1 MKRLQ
6 SFIAR
11 LFKIEPAR
19 DRTVTIIEPHT
30 FRENVIRN
38 KIWYRGDSAEIEQY
52 FKKTAR
58 WDVEKARFWAAQAQG
73 NVRKMHS
80 GIVGIVVD
88 RYKDI
93 VLADMDAVDFGENQS
108 TLNELW
114 DKLYKESKLNEVIG
128 AAITGVLASG
138 DGAFKITA
146 DACSEYPIVEFYDAE
161 DVEYIYLHSKL
172 KEIKF
177 YTTYKNGTKDLRL
190 EETYGTGYIKY
201 KLYDDYGKEVPLSL
215 LPETAHLYDI
225 GIEKDIML
233 AVPLKILESTKYKNR
248 GKALFEGKTDVL
260 DGLDE
265 VISQW
270 MDAIRMGR
278 IKRYIP
284 DNLIPR
290 DPDTGEMMPANPF
303 DNDFIALGDNMKE
316 KANQQVEISQP
327 QISYEAYVNSY
338 SNFLDMVLQGIMS
351 PSTLGID
358 LKKTDNAESQREKEK
373 VTLHVRNKI
382 VDALNEALPE
392 LFTVIIQTY
401 DLMYGKLPG
410 KYEPTV
416 KFGEYASPDF
426 GTTVDTVG
434 KAKQYGIMS
443 LETSVDQL
451 YGDTWTDEEKEAEV
465 EKLKIEQGIQD
476 MQEPAVNLDAGNFH
490 VNLEGGEVDAGKG
503 RTKNVPNEPKGIPG
517 NASNSKGAGADGN
530 LRSGES

>member
-1 MKRLQ
+1 MNRLQ

-11 LFKIEPAR
+11 LFRIEPAR
-19 DRTVTIIEPHT
+19 DKKVTIIEPHT

-38 KIWYRGDSAEIEQY
+38 KVWYRGDSTELEQY
-52 FKKTAR
+52 FQKTAR
-58 WDVEKARFWAAQAQG
+58 WSVEKARFWAAHAQG

-80 GIVGIVVD
+80 GIVGTVVD

-93 VLADMDAVDFGENQS
+93 VLSDMDSMDFGEDQKQ
-108 TLNELW
+108 LNELW
-114 DKLYKESKLNEVIG
+114 DELYKKSKLNDVIG
-128 AAITGVLASG
+128 EGITGTLAAG

-146 DACSEYPIVEFYDAE
+146 DACSPYPIVEFYDAE
-161 DVEYIYLHSKL
+161 NVDFVYLHSKL
-172 KEIKF
+172 REIKF
-177 YTTYKNGTKDLRL
+177 YTTYRKGTKDLVL
-190 EETYGTGYIKY
+190 EETYGMGYIKY
-201 KLYDDYGKEVPLSL
+201 KLYDDYGKEVPLNL

-225 GIEKDIML
+225 GIESDIML
-233 AVPLKILESTKYKNR
+233 AVPLKILNSTKYKNR
-248 GKALFEGKTDVL
+248 GKALFEEKTDVL

-290 DPDTGEMMPANPF
+290 DPETGELMPANPF
-303 DNDFIALGDNMKE
+303 DNDFIALSGDMAE
-316 KANQQVEISQP
+316 KGNNQVEISQP

-338 SNFLDMVLQGIMS
+338 TNFLDMVLQGIIS

-358 LKKTDNAESQREKEK
+358 LKKTDNADSQREKEK

-382 VDALNEALPE
+382 VDALNETLPE
-392 LFTVIIQTY
+392 LFGVIMQTY
-401 DLMYGKLPG
+401 DLMYGKTPG
-410 KYEPTV
+410 EYKPTV

-426 GTTVDTVG
+426 GTTVETVG

-443 LETSVDQL
+443 IETSVDQL

-465 EKLKIEQGIQD
+465 EKLKLEQGIQT
-476 MQEPAVNLDAGNFH
+476 MEEPAVNLETGEFKTE
-490 VNLEGGEVDAGKG
+490 LEGGEGDESGSGK
-503 RTKNVPNEPKGIPG
+503 KAVSDEPKGI
-517 NASNSKGAGADGN
+517 
-530 LRSGES
+530 SGTS